1 MGGLEAQ
8 RLDPDTAAAAAADV
22 CLAPMDVATYASDL
36 GRWRSG
42 LLSPLQFP
50 GQPMLSSRLCSR
62 DYGKRAGVKD
72 LRLSSRNER
81 CWF

>member
-36 GRWRSG
+36 GRWRWPS
-42 LLSPLQFP
+42 LPAAVP
-50 GQPMLSSRLCSR
+50 GAA
-62 DYGKRAGVKD
+62 DAV
-72 LRLSSRNER
+72 
-81 CWF
+81 